1 MRQSL
6 LLVGMWRIFATSACS
21 GERGSRSSRARTSPV
36 FSPHL
41 SCKKMVESGER
52 KERGKTRKDGDE
64 DEWKCKGVGSDDLWL
79 GDAGRS
85 ATDAT
90 SGQDR
95 QCSGTRSDGLVAQ
108 AIGGACRHQSGLP
121 LPGECTDEL

>member
-1 MRQSL
+1 MIRQPVEPSYAHPYQIDA
-6 LLVGMWRIFATSACS
+6 REIFATSACP
-21 GERGSRSSRARTSPV
+21 GKRGSSRRSSSIVGAMACPV

-41 SCKKMVESGER
+41 SCKKMVESGKR

-95 QCSGTRSDGLVAQ
+95 Q
-108 AIGGACRHQSGLP
+108 
-121 LPGECTDEL
+121 